1 MNFIST
7 IRSLQS
13 IENEDTRFFKT
24 QQFMLKKETR
34 DRLDRRV
41 VAVLAMA
48 INPSML
54 DLQSPSDFLM
64 RQEAD
69 IFLSEFL
76 TNPNTS
82 SEHICQAF
90 DVWKQQDVEETKKYV
105 QDRMIF
111 CYLNNLDNAY
121 FCKTLEN
128 MNQDTTFLDALSFA
142 PVSSYDNEWDAVLTH
157 LAPHPLVQRY
167 AQWREGKLDVLDF
180 LQKLHRSHES
190 SIERLLQL
198 S

>member
-7 IRSLQS
+7 IHSLQS
-13 IENEDTRFFKT
+13 IDNEDTRFFKT
-24 QQFMLKKETR
+24 QQFMLKKDTR

-69 IFLSEFL
+69 IFLSKFVHD
-76 TNPNTS
+76 PNTCTA
-82 SEHICQAF
+82 HICQAF

-105 QDRMIF
+105 QDRMVF
-111 CYLNNLDNAY
+111 CYVNNLDNAY
-121 FCKTLEN
+121 FCKTLKN

-142 PVSSYDNEWDAVLTH
+142 PIASYDNEWDAVLAH

-190 SIERLLQL
+190 SVETLLQHV
-198 S
+198 

>member
-7 IRSLQS
+7 IHSLQS
-13 IENEDTRFFKT
+13 IDNEDTRFFKT

-34 DRLDRRV
+34 DHLDRRV

-69 IFLSEFL
+69 IFLSKFVHD
-76 TNPNTS
+76 PNTAT
-82 SEHICQAF
+82 EHICHAF
-90 DVWKQQDVEETKKYV
+90 DVWKQHDVEETKKYV

-111 CYLNNLDNAY
+111 CYVNNLDNAY
-121 FCKTLEN
+121 FCKTLKN
-128 MNQDTTFLDALSFA
+128 MNQDTTFLDTLSFA
-142 PVSSYDNEWDAVLTH
+142 PITSYDNEWDAVLSH

-180 LQKLHRSHES
+180 LQKLHRSHAS
-190 SIERLLQL
+190 SIETLLQL
-198 S
+198 P

>member
-7 IRSLQS
+7 IHSLQS
-13 IENEDTRFFKT
+13 IDNEDTRFFKT
-24 QQFMLKKETR
+24 QQFMLKKDTR

-69 IFLSEFL
+69 IFLSKFVHD
-76 TNPNTS
+76 PNTAT
-82 SEHICQAF
+82 EHICQAF
-90 DVWKQQDVEETKKYV
+90 DVWKQQDVEETKTYV

-121 FCKTLEN
+121 FQKTLAN
-128 MNQDTTFLDALSFA
+128 MNQDTTFLDTLSFA
-142 PVSSYDNEWDAVLTH
+142 PITSYDNEWDAVLAH

-190 SIERLLQL
+190 SVETLLQL
-198 S
+198 P